1 MKNEE
6 HAIAQGRVEELN
18 SELDEATAL
27 IAKQATILTG
37 VANALHG
44 DPPPLTT
51 WSHHDLAELAAAMVA
66 ELESRRGSR
75 IVNDALFAA
84 ANADVDRIG
93 QRVARLEAAE
103 ANRAGRPVPPTD
115 AEVEAHEARG
125 GLWRCVVTID
135 GEVSH
140 GLSFDLSRTPPSSA
154 IPGFPRRR
162 GSVYVETW
170 WALDALGRVGAWP
183 IVEVHP

>member
-6 HAIAQGRVEELN
+6 QAIAQGRVEELN
-18 SELDEATAL
+18 SELDGATAL

-66 ELESRRGSR
+66 ELETRRNTR

-84 ANADVDRIG
+84 ANADVDRIA
-93 QRVARLEAAE
+93 QRVVRLEAAE
-103 ANRAGRPVPPTD
+103 ENRAGRTTPPTD
-115 AEVEAHEARG
+115 AEVAAHGARG
-125 GLWRCVVTID
+125 GSWRCIVTIN
-135 GEVSH
+135 GEIERS
-140 GLSFDLSRTPPSSA
+140 LCSDLNRTPPSSA
-154 IPGFPRRR
+154 LVGFPRRR

-183 IVEVHP
+183 IVEVQS

>member
-6 HAIAQGRVEELN
+6 QAIAQGRVEELN

-84 ANADVDRIG
+84 ANADVDRID

-103 ANRAGRPVPPTD
+103 ENRAGRTTPPTD
-115 AEVEAHEARG
+115 AEVAAHEAKG
-125 GLWRCVVTID
+125 GLWRCVVTIS
-135 GEVSH
+135 GVIER
-140 GLSFDLSRTPPSSA
+140 GLCFDLNRTPPRSA
-154 IPGFPRRR
+154 LAGSPRRF
-162 GSVYVETW
+162 GETYIETW
-170 WALDALGRVGAWP
+170 WALDARGWVCAWP
-183 IVEVHP
+183 VVAT